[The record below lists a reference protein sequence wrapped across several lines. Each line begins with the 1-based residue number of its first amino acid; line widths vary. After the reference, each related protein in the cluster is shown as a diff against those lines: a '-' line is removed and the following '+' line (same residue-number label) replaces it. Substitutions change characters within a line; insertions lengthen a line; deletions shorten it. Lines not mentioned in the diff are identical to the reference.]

1 MAFFSPQYV
10 VSVDNSFVAEKEA
23 RAMPLEN
30 SPTQSAAVYCA
41 DQSNC
46 GYDTSQTYYQ
56 VFICDSLFCV
66 I

>member
-1 MAFFSPQYV
+1 MWFQLM
-10 VSVDNSFVAEKEA
+10 NLFVAEKEA

-30 SPTQSAAVYCA
+30 SQTQSAAVYGA
-41 DQSNC
+41 DQSNY

-56 VFICDSLFCV
+56 VFICGYLFCV

>member
-1 MAFFSPQYV
+1 M
-10 VSVDNSFVAEKEA
+10 VSVEKEA

-30 SPTQSAAVYCA
+30 SQTQSAAVYGA

-56 VFICDSLFCV
+56 VFICDSFLCDIV
-66 I
+66 VSAAV